1 MVEIW
6 LYAVSLTHVEILWV
20 LKLSSAVGQ
29 YWRCVGTYHLDFKPS
44 NTHIVLQTTHRHF
57 PEHHNM
63 NLHCLESF
71 KSYIT
76 ICTPLNILCLM
87 FLCLYV
93 SGWLIA
99 HSVVTLNTFWMY
111 VVLDGYICSVRRC
124 VYIYIYIYTYVFM
137 YVRKHACMY
146 VCVCVVWMCVCMYG
160 CMYVYICVCVF
171 MCMNVC
177 MYVFI

>member
-57 PEHHNM
+57 PEHYNM

-124 VYIYIYIYTYVFM
+124 VYIYIYTYVFM